1 MFGKILAVT
10 LTILLINLA
19 AASPA
24 HAGAAQEPA
33 ASTAEKIKAEVAGL
47 GAGTHVQVRLAD
59 GKKLNGQV
67 GEADDEGFM
76 LVDAKG
82 GRTRVAYSEAASV
95 KRFKK
100 SHWKTFDPKGFAIG
114 VGLLGG
120 VFLLAVW
127 AANQTR

>member
-1 MFGKILAVT
+1 MFGKILTVT

-19 AASPA
+19 TASTA
-24 HAGAAQEPA
+24 HAGAAQEQA
-33 ASTAEKIKAEVAGL
+33 AGAAERIKVEVAGL
-47 GAGTHVQVRLAD
+47 DAGTNVQVRLTD